1 MTAEQGVAGALDEPP
16 AESWGAQL
24 RRLGPVV
31 LVTALA
37 VVAVSGLVLV
47 LGVVRHIPLPDL
59 TRDPAAVTG
68 THWWVGLLS
77 FLGFALWGIGA
88 GAALA
93 AGLASPAGPR
103 RRLLLQAAALTGFL
117 LLDDMLMLHENV
129 LPNLHVPET
138 LVYVGYLLA
147 VGAWAR
153 SNRVEMR
160 RTDRLLL
167 VVALLGFA
175 SSIGLDKLV
184 DGITNWTF
192 LEDSL
197 KFGGIALWSLY
208 LVRTSVASFRRT
220 DVDVE
225 LRRRHASTA
234 KEPGRRAG

>member
-1 MTAEQGVAGALDEPP
+1 MAAEQVTSVVDEPRVESWGEQGRRLAPVVLLTIVAVGLVAGA
-16 AESWGAQL
+16 
-24 RRLGPVV
+24 V
-31 LVTALA
+31 LAM
-37 VVAVSGLVLV
+37 GLV
-47 LGVVRHIPLPDL
+47 RHLPLPDL
-59 TRDPAAVTG
+59 TRDPAAVMSA
-68 THWWVGLLS
+68 HWWVGLLS

-93 AGLASPAGPR
+93 AGLASDPGPR

-138 LVYVGYLLA
+138 AVYLGYLVA
-147 VGAWAR
+147 VTAWVWA
-153 SNRVEMR
+153 NRVEMR

-175 SSIGLDKLV
+175 GSIALDKLV

-208 LVRTSVASFRRT
+208 LVRTSAATFRTVRSQP
-220 DVDVE
+220 
-225 LRRRHASTA
+225 STA
-234 KEPGRRAG
+234 AATG

>member
-1 MTAEQGVAGALDEPP
+1 MTAGQHTTRVEDEPRV
-16 AESWGAQL
+16 ESWGEQG
-24 RRLGPVV
+24 RRLAPVI
-31 LVTALA
+31 LLTI
-37 VVAVSGLVLV
+37 VAVGIVVGAVLAMGLA
-47 LGVVRHIPLPDL
+47 RHLELPNL

-93 AGLASPAGPR
+93 AGLASTAGPR
-103 RRLLLQAAALTGFL
+103 RRLLLQAAVLTVFL

-129 LPNLHVPET
+129 LPNLHVPEIV
-138 LVYVGYLLA
+138 VYAGYLLA
-147 VGAWAR
+147 VTAWAW

-175 SSIGLDKLV
+175 ASIGLDKLV

-208 LVRTSVASFRRT
+208 LVRTS
-220 DVDVE
+220 
-225 LRRRHASTA
+225 ASTFRSSGWQPS
-234 KEPGRRAG
+234 PGAMSA

>member
-1 MTAEQGVAGALDEPP
+1 MTAEQVTNVVDEPR
-16 AESWGAQL
+16 AESWGEQA
-24 RRLGPVV
+24 RRLAPVV
-31 LVTALA
+31 LLTI
-37 VVAVSGLVLV
+37 VAVGLVAGAVLV
-47 LGVVRHIPLPDL
+47 MGLARHLPLPDL
-59 TRDPAAVTG
+59 TRDPAAVMG

-93 AGLASPAGPR
+93 AGLASDPGPR
-103 RRLLLQAAALTGFL
+103 RRLLLQAAALTVFL

-129 LPNLHVPET
+129 LPNLHVPESV
-138 LVYVGYLLA
+138 VYLGYLLA
-147 VGAWAR
+147 VTAWVWT
-153 SNRVEMR
+153 NRVEMR

-175 SSIGLDKLV
+175 GSIALDKLV

-208 LVRTSVASFRRT
+208 LVRTSAATFRASRSQ
-220 DVDVE
+220 
-225 LRRRHASTA
+225 ASTSA
-234 KEPGRRAG
+234 SSG

>member
-1 MTAEQGVAGALDEPP
+1 MTAEQVTNVVEEPR
-16 AESWGAQL
+16 AESWGEQG
-24 RRLGPVV
+24 RRLAPVV
-31 LVTALA
+31 LLTIVAVG
-37 VVAVSGLVLV
+37 VVAGAVLV
-47 LGVVRHIPLPDL
+47 MGLARHLPLPDL

-93 AGLASPAGPR
+93 AGLASDPGPR
-103 RRLLLQAAALTGFL
+103 RRLLLQAAALTVFL

-129 LPNLHVPET
+129 LPNLHVPESV
-138 LVYVGYLLA
+138 VYLGYLVA
-147 VGAWAR
+147 VTAWVW

-175 SSIGLDKLV
+175 GSIALDKLV

-208 LVRTSVASFRRT
+208 LVRTSSATFRTSRSQ
-220 DVDVE
+220 
-225 LRRRHASTA
+225 ASTSA
-234 KEPGRRAG
+234 PSG